1 MFFSVPICRSTHPVP
16 AGCYRFDLTHKETG
30 SNDRDSD
37 PIDPDL
43 IESAQLWVY
52 MLYDDPARDQNH
64 TLEVSELDRHFSP
77 SHRHDIL
84 RTQVK
89 HGWVSFELRHFV
101 KRWLRRPSTNRGL
114 SVSCP
119 TCNMDS
125 ESVPIATRN
134 KHQPFIKLQLGKP
147 RRRTRRSTNLQC
159 NPNTNQCC
167 RDRLY
172 VDFSDIGWHDW
183 IMHPS
188 GYDAFYCKGSC
199 DSKYTCF

>member
-1 MFFSVPICRSTHPVP
+1 MILGFFSVPTCRSTHPVP
-16 AGCYRFDLTHKETG
+16 AGCYKFNFDEQI
-30 SNDRDSD
+30 DSD
-37 PIDPDL
+37 R

-52 MLYDDPARDQNH
+52 KLHDPTTDQNH
-64 TLEVSELDRHFSP
+64 TLEVSELDRHFLP
-77 SHRHDIL
+77 SSRHEVH
-84 RTQVK
+84 RTQVR

-101 KRWLRRPSTNRGL
+101 KRWLRRPGTNRGL
-114 SVSCP
+114 RVSCP
-119 TCNMDS
+119 TCNIDS
-125 ESVPIATRN
+125 ESVPIANINQHR
-134 KHQPFIKLQLGKP
+134 PYVVLQLGKP

-199 DSKYTCF
+199 DSKYTLKTM